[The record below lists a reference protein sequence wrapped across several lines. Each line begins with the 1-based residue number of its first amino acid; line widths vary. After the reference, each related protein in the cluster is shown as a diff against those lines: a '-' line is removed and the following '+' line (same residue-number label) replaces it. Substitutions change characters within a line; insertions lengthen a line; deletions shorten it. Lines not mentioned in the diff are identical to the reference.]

1 MIYLCHWYQ
10 NVKINQK
17 WTIYFNL
24 PSSRL
29 TIFYIVFKPP
39 FLLRSPVYS
48 GSESMYFFVY
58 TKESVSI
65 RLNLVE
71 VKMII
76 RTLAANKPQI
86 ELHSF
91 HMVQNMDKSTS
102 HICNCTNNMRLAT
115 WHLYY
120 QYFQMGN
127 IDISHQIDPKSN
139 HWVEDNAHILAS
151 YQRHIL

>member
-1 MIYLCHWYQ
+1 MI
-10 NVKINQK
+10 QK
-17 WTIYFNL
+17 CTVYFNL
-24 PSSRL
+24 PPSRL
-29 TIFYIVFKPP
+29 TKFYIVFKPP
-39 FLLRSPVYS
+39 FLLISPVYLV
-48 GSESMYFFVY
+48 SESMYFFVY

-76 RTLAANKPQI
+76 KALAANKPQI

-91 HMVQNMDKSTS
+91 HMFQNMDKSTS
-102 HICNCTNNMRLAT
+102 HICNCTSNMRLAT

-120 QYFQMGN
+120 QYFQIGN
-127 IDISHQIDPKSN
+127 IDISHQIGRKSN

-151 YQRHIL
+151 YQRHII